1 MGAAHAIT
9 GAKPV
14 MEIGGLGAGQGVRK
28 ESPLSILAFMCL
40 VESKNLAI
48 VGDFSN
54 WIYSIREI
62 PHKGYAYAPLGTGGT
77 KSKEV

>member
-54 WIYSIREI
+54 
-62 PHKGYAYAPLGTGGT
+62 
-77 KSKEV
+77 